1 MTVYSTPYKSG
12 VIDSVSGPVVTVS
25 GITTAS
31 SDVGRILLL
40 SSGAGELQH
49 REIIARTATTYTLAH
64 SFDTNPF
71 IDTSSDSRGTDV
83 NPSAADTFVV
93 SYDVDD
99 LIAGDADLTLT
110 NDKFLSIAA
119 LTAQDGAV
127 IHFKNYN
134 IELSSGTFKSGNGGG
149 SILGYY
155 RPVAGE
161 DGYVVDSCT
170 VRDLTA
176 GFGSEQ
182 MRVDGGSFYLFDMYG
197 GKIQI
202 PTSNFWRCYKN
213 GSSTGYQ
220 SRLFDVTIQGGM
232 AGRIRGERSIADFTA
247 IDGTSTS
254 GFFNLPSEVHR
265 INQSVFDSTQGTY
278 VNLNVS
284 GAGRAKFPRISNVT
298 TLIGMPTDFS
308 VSGGLVYE
316 VEAVR
321 SEVEACTN
329 FINSIG
335 AGDATHTVR
344 LGNLVEPRF
353 IKQDLT
359 LLTGNISVD
368 LIDVGSA
375 IVESQGV
382 TTGVFAPYFAR
393 SVDVPSTA
401 GAKTLADGTD
411 YSPYNLTAYKYGY
424 DFVTQIVS
432 LDNTFGPD
440 ITMLVDRLIT
450 ETDKSVVDAY
460 PYVYDPYDTH
470 DALCSWLE
478 DNKTDE
484 LEKIANREGASL
496 LIGSKDIVF
505 DSAASILVDFDGTT
519 ITAKSHPT
527 TLWNGSIT
535 TTGDVFADNID
546 FDGITIDGNLVFT
559 VAGTYTMYG
568 CTIKSM
574 TNISGGAVTVEAD
587 SACVF
592 TITPD
597 PGENITIVTA
607 PVPITITVLDQAT
620 KTAIVGAAVYI
631 EAGAT
636 GGIAQGTTI
645 ATGVT
650 DASGVFSSSVSL
662 TSNQSIQNSSIRKA
676 SGSPNYTAY
685 QLDGTIS
692 SASGITITALMISED
707 S

>member
-12 VIDSVSGPVVTVS
+12 VIDSVSGAVVTVS

-31 SDVGRILLL
+31 SDVGRILFL

-49 REIIARTATTYTLAH
+49 REIIARAATTYTLAH

-83 NPSAADTFVV
+83 NPGATDTFVV

-316 VEAVR
+316 VEAIR
-321 SEVEACTN
+321 SEVQACTN

-344 LGNLVEPRF
+344 LGNIVEPRF

-411 YSPYNLTAYKYGY
+411 YSPYNLTAHKYGY

-432 LDNTFGPD
+432 LDNTFDPD

-460 PYVYDPYDTH
+460 SFIYTAYDLH
-470 DALCSWLE
+470 DAMASWLE
-478 DNKTDE
+478 DNKTSE
-484 LEKIANREGASL
+484 TEKVISREGASAL
-496 LIGSKDIVF
+496 LGAKNLVLDPL
-505 DSAASILVDFDGTT
+505 AASLVDFDGAT
-519 ITAKSHPT
+519 ITAKSDPST
-527 TLWNGSIT
+527 PWAGSVN
-535 TTGDVFADNID
+535 TTGNVNADNIN
-546 FDGITIDGNLVFT
+546 FTNINIDGNLVFT
-559 VAGTYTMYG
+559 VAGTYPMSG

-574 TNISGGAVTVEAD
+574 TNISGGAVVVEAD
-587 SACVF
+587 PFCTF
-592 TITPD
+592 ENIPD
-597 PGENITIVTA
+597 PSENITISTA
-607 PVPITITVLDQAT
+607 PAPITITVLDQST
-620 KTAIVGAAVYI
+620 KAAIAGAAVYI

-636 GGIAQGTTI
+636 GSIPQGTEI
-645 ATGVT
+645 ANGVA
-650 DASGVFSSSVSL
+650 DGLGVFSSTVSI
-662 TSNQSIQNSSIRKA
+662 TADQSIQNSSIRKA
-676 SGSPNYTAY
+676 SGAPNYTY
-685 QLDGTIS
+685 YPLDGTITT
-692 SASGITITALMISED
+692 AAGLTITALMINED
-707 S
+707 A